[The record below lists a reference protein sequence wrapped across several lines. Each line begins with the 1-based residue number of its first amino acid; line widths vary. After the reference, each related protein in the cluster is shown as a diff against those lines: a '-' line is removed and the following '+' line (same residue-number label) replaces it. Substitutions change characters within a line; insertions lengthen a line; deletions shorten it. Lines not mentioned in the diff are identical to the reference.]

1 MRWCEVNDTGIT
13 IALNYYWPSDKR
25 TDVLKSPW
33 VRVIILSMDG
43 DHGQNKDRKAWDFIM
58 LLRVGEQLNTYE
70 SFISGI
76 FYIIFSGHGWPW
88 VTETRLSETADKGG
102 LFVQFSSVQFS
113 RSIVSDSLWPHGL
126 QDSRL
131 PCLPP
136 TFGTYSDSCPLSRWC
151 HPSIS
156 SSVRMQVSMQLI
168 PL

>member
-88 VTETRLSETADKGG
+88 VTETRESETADKGG
-102 LFVQFSSVQFS
+102 LFVQFSSVQSLSHVWLFATPWTVAYQAPPSMGFS
-113 RSIVSDSLWPHGL
+113 RQENWSGL
-126 QDSRL
+126 PFPSPGDL
-131 PCLPP
+131 PDPGIEPGSPAL
-136 TFGTYSDSCPLSRWC
+136 
-151 HPSIS
+151 
-156 SSVRMQVSMQLI
+156 
-168 PL
+168 